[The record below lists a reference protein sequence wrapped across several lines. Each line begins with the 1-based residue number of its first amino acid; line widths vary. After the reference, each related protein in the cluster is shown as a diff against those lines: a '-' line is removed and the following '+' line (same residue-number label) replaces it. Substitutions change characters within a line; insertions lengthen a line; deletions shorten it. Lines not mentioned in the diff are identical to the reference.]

1 MRYNLLLLLIMLS
14 ILQLSAIP
22 NESIELDNGKVVV
35 MFWSELCFNCEKILP
50 VWRSIERDP
59 PPGIKVIDI
68 ELIPGKNENIFIEF
82 GIKETPTIILFEN
95 GKEVK
100 RISGLSE
107 ASESY
112 LRDWIEGKND
122 FKWINIA
129 FPELGG
135 LLALSPCS
143 LPIMMSLIPLGRF
156 SRRRD
161 YAKCLIS
168 STIGVIS
175 LGIAFLLISSLLK
188 SIVEWTI
195 YALALFSVILGI
207 FMVLSPERSCKVTGR
222 VKSSFTCFSLGFL
235 AVQCNLP
242 LVIGSLMLLSVN
254 DLAQGILN
262 LISLSL
268 GMSLT
273 FLLLVKTSKGISARL
288 SPSRSLNVSR
298 LGGALLILIGLYLI
312 ISNSRFFI

>member
-1 MRYNLLLLLIMLS
+1 MRYNLLLPLMMLS
-14 ILQLSAIP
+14 ILLLSATP
-22 NESIELDNGKVVV
+22 NNTLELGSGKVAV
-35 MFWSELCFNCEKILP
+35 MFWSELCFNCERILP

-59 PPGIKVIDI
+59 PAGIKVIDI
-68 ELIPGKNENIFIEF
+68 KLIPGKNENIFVEF

-95 GKEVK
+95 GREVK
-100 RISGLSE
+100 RISGLSD

-112 LRDWIEGKND
+112 LRDWIEGKSGLQLIS
-122 FKWINIA
+122 FA
-129 FPELGG
+129 FPVLGG

-143 LPIMMSLIPLGRF
+143 LPIMMSLTPLGRF

-161 YAKCLIS
+161 YATCFIS
-168 STIGVIS
+168 SALGVIS
-175 LGIAFLLISSLLK
+175 LGMAFLLISSLLK
-188 SIVEWTI
+188 LVVRWII

-207 FMVLSPERSCKVTGR
+207 FMILSPEKSCRMTGK

-235 AVQCNLP
+235 AMQCNLP
-242 LVIGSLMLLSVN
+242 LVIGSFMLLSAS
-254 DLAQGILN
+254 DFAQGIVN

-273 FLLLVKTSKGISARL
+273 FLILVRTSKGISARL
-288 SPSRSLNVSR
+288 SPSRSFNVSR

-312 ISNSRFFI
+312 ISNI

>member
-1 MRYNLLLLLIMLS
+1 MTLFILMLS
-14 ILQLSAIP
+14 ISQLSATP
-22 NESIELDNGKVVV
+22 VELGSGKVAV
-35 MFWSELCFNCEKILP
+35 MFWSELCSNCERILP

-59 PPGIKVIDI
+59 PAGVKVIDI
-68 ELIPGKNENIFIEF
+68 ELIPGKNEDIFIKF
-82 GIKETPTIILFEN
+82 NIKETPTIILFEN
-95 GKEVK
+95 GKEIR

-122 FKWINIA
+122 LQLVNLA
-129 FPELGG
+129 FPILGG

-143 LPIMMSLIPLGRF
+143 LPIMMSLAPLGAF

-168 STIGVIS
+168 STLGVIS

-188 SIVEWTI
+188 LILEWAI
-195 YALALFSVILGI
+195 YTLALFSIILGI
-207 FMVLSPERSCKVTGR
+207 FMILYPEKSCKVTGR

-235 AVQCNLP
+235 AIQCNLP
-242 LVIGSLMLLSVN
+242 LVIGSFMLLSVS

-273 FLLLVKTSKGISARL
+273 FLLLVRTSKGISAKL
-288 SPSRSLNVSR
+288 SPSRGLNVSR
-298 LGGALLILIGLYLI
+298 LGGALLVLIGLYLI
-312 ISNSRFFI
+312 ISNFRFLI